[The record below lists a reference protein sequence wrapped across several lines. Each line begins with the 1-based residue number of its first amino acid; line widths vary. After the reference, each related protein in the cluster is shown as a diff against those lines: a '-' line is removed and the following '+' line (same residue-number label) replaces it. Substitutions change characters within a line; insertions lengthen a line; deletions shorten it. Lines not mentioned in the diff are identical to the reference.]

1 MTAPAR
7 ITQADIGRA
16 MREAMK
22 HKAKRVR
29 VDLTVGTIDI
39 VLEDNQIER
48 LPDRQPPAGGPLK
61 MQDQL
66 DEKLVF

>member
-48 LPDRQPPAGGPLK
+48 LPKKQHGPIHIEDHPEKTLK
-61 MQDQL
+61 VD
-66 DEKLVF
+66 F